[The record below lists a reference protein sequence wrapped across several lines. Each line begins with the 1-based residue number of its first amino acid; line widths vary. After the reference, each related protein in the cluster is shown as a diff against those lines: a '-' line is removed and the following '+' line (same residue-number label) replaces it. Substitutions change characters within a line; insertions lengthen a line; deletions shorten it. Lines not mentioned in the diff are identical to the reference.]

1 MVTPAKVPFKLVRLS
16 CKSPRKKFLLD
27 NKQYVEVQQDFYWS
41 PKICYLVSCWIEC
54 GMGFVVVVVCV
65 CVCLLFQA
73 RSYTPS
79 IKLNYF
85 MLFLQWAFTPGTNWS
100 INHIPAS
107 TYHAH
112 ESVEAWKHQL
122 QVGIFKSP
130 WVNRG
135 HMMMFWSSSG
145 TRLTFQ
151 LSRKNL
157 EAIPSKLQICFN
169 FPILRIFTNFKADM
183 VR

>member
-1 MVTPAKVPFKLVRLS
+1 M
-16 CKSPRKKFLLD
+16 D

-54 GMGFVVVVVCV
+54 GMGFVVVVVVICCCCCCCCCCVCSCV
-65 CVCLLFQA
+65 CVLFQA

-85 MLFLQWAFTPGTNWS
+85 MLFLQWAFIPGTNWS
-100 INHIPAS
+100 ISHIPAS

-112 ESVEAWKHQL
+112 ESVETWKHQL

-130 WVNRG
+130 WVNGG
-135 HMMMFWSSSG
+135 HMMMFWSSSD

-169 FPILRIFTNFKADM
+169 FPILRICTNFKADM